1 MAFSLHHVFYLILYI
16 SALVANKR
24 VHNSVGTTCTTSPEQ
39 IEVTE
44 LEGYSQPTYNKLCA
58 SSHDVLD
65 RRRHNPQA
73 DRRRVQIK
81 PVLRRLSV
89 AEFSKSTI

>member
-1 MAFSLHHVFYLILYI
+1 MSLRQTRS
-16 SALVANKR
+16 SAIADGPR
-24 VHNSVGTTCTTSPEQ
+24 DATCQTNSCQLLLNSTTSPKQ
-39 IEVTE
+39 IEVME

-58 SSHDVLD
+58 SSHDALD
-65 RRRHNPQA
+65 RRRCNPQA